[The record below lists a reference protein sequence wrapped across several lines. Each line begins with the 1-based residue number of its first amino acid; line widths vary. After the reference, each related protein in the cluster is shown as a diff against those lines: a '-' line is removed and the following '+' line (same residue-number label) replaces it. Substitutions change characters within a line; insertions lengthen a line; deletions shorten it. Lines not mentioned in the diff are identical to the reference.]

1 MKRYLAVLLSVLML
15 LAAVPVVSADNNYN
29 DDQFNWGEYACPHTN
44 VDEFAEVPSTCLTSG
59 KPFC

>member
-29 DDQFNWGEYACPHTN
+29 DDPFN
-44 VDEFAEVPSTCLTSG
+44 
-59 KPFC
+59 